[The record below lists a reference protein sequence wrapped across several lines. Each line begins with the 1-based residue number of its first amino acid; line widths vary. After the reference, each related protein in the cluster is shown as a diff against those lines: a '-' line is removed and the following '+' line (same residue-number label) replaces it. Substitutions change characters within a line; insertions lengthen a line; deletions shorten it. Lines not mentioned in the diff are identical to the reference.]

1 MVSPW
6 QKEWRKF
13 SPNSI
18 EHMKTYSDKTHEER
32 EWMSYVYDVN
42 GKYELGEVSYGGLSR
57 IEVSPKKKAVQDRFK
72 NGFSE
77 KDRKWTI
84 HGHPLKDGK
93 IYTGRQYFSSTDICR
108 EYVKSR
114 DNNEYIAQFLVYPHK
129 QKHTKTNKEVF
140 HNRIRVLVFPS
151 KEVIMRAMKASNPH
165 VDPMSITVESGQN
178 HQVDKPDG
186 SVSLENQSK
195 VNWFSFQEALGK
207 MGYMGVVDIEGP
219 SKGARVFNSEAKI
232 RAGNIGGVVLLSL
245 IVLGLVSI
253 NKKQKVLSAENIQVV
268 DDLAMYMKY

>member
-1 MVSPW
+1 
-6 QKEWRKF
+6 
-13 SPNSI
+13 
-18 EHMKTYSDKTHEER
+18 
-32 EWMSYVYDVN
+32 
-42 GKYELGEVSYGGLSR
+42 
-57 IEVSPKKKAVQDRFK
+57 
-72 NGFSE
+72 
-77 KDRKWTI
+77 
-84 HGHPLKDGK
+84 
-93 IYTGRQYFSSTDICR
+93 
-108 EYVKSR
+108 
-114 DNNEYIAQFLVYPHK
+114 
-129 QKHTKTNKEVF
+129 
-140 HNRIRVLVFPS
+140 
-151 KEVIMRAMKASNPH
+151 MKASNPH

-207 MGYMGVVDIEGP
+207 MGYMGIVDIEGP